1 MDPSDHLRRRDRPAS
16 ARQYAIPIKQI
27 SPPHA
32 RAKSSTGLTYTQH
45 ERLRQRKT
53 PNGLVLEQES
63 PGVDKAIPVPASK
76 HVLLSSSPDLAT
88 AQQGELTQVSQTRS
102 RDGLSLSHFGY
113 GSDGFVPDSRP
124 YLHPP
129 SWDFPGGLDS
139 VLNQTLPMQP
149 TQRYYLHPGI
159 PTVLPSAYNSS
170 WGPTASAGLGPYGPY
185 WPDGTFTPYRPA
197 SIRDNRFFAHRF
209 EQRQPPRDSFLSP
222 LAFPQLRRPGRL
234 PPAPFIS
241 DPYYANNLSQQHFQQ
256 NNAPQSLWHHPSLPQ
271 NGPQGPHFRDTNV
284 YQPLYPGTEQPYQQ
298 RVVIEHHESAPLPP
312 AARPLPLQPGPE
324 ADQIAFR
331 DRTFTWANNIYAEL
345 LATIQRTS
353 KDTHLTNGSHG
364 KSASK
369 MAIFPK
375 PPKRSGAHF
384 SDSNAV
390 NESDGKTSQLQLN
403 SSADKATDTDSL
415 RPQTAIWAPSRRV
428 ADFDKNTPMMMP
440 ASGPGAMF
448 IKSDYVKTA
457 NSIVAQP
464 GLVQQTQNIKA
475 AAENALSTMEVLC
488 DEATAPWVDGMLLAG
503 CLAYGLRLYDKA
515 LEWYQL
521 ILNQDSTH
529 VEAMSNLAATL
540 HALNR
545 RDEALH
551 YWSEAVRLRPSYF
564 EAAEHLVGLL
574 CATRRAREAVE
585 LISYVE
591 SSLKVKADDNTTSGN
606 GDVLSDGESDA
617 KSHTSSIA
625 THSSLDQAHYDYEV
639 EGRRPSVSLSEEA
652 LVPGF
657 GSSGY
662 AIPGSENGR
671 MLALVHAKGNML
683 YALGENSAAARAFED
698 AVLIATGQHKSGIR
712 GLIADILRACF
723 RSLQDRSER
732 QDKPDSKELV
742 LLPPRSAEATARH
755 MFPAAGEL
763 PGLEFVP
770 KGIASK
776 AAVSTTSNSLLSLA
790 KIYQDAMSSA
800 SEVGTLR
807 STSTRDILALY
818 YLSLSLQKSPSTANN
833 VGILLA
839 SVQQSIHL
847 PRLAADAA
855 DDPMGHMPGVVPGS
869 GIHLALM
876 YYNYGLNLDNKH
888 AHLYTNLGSLLKD
901 IGQLPAAVKMYEAA
915 VQCDPHFDIA
925 LANLANAV
933 KDQGRVQDAIEY
945 YKRAVKSS
953 PEFAEAVCGLATAL
967 NSVCNW
973 HGRGGVYADKG
984 KRDRIHVDENGKLHN
999 ANRSYGWIS
1008 RVVDIVDKQLKEGE
1022 TWGCQT
1028 LTPAVIDTIVC
1039 QLSLHR
1045 TTDSGQ
1051 LSRHH
1056 TTDNGPPSANDFPAL
1071 RTALESWSGK
1081 KWEGSR
1087 IVRLV
1092 ERAIRR
1098 IGWQWYTDKYKH
1110 GKSYPDSR
1118 YTRPTL
1124 PAALSSPSAPT
1135 VLPFHTFTTP
1145 LSPKQIRQIS
1155 QRNAVRISV
1164 ATLRSPWLPRTVFP
1178 PPPPPNPHLVVG
1190 YVSSDFNNH
1199 PLAHLMQSIFGLHS
1213 PSSVHAICYATTAS
1227 DNSVHRQQIEREA
1240 PAFHDC
1246 STWSTERL
1254 VQQIVADKVH
1264 VLVNLN
1270 GYTRGARNEVFAA
1283 RPAPIQMSFMG
1294 FAGTLGAEWCDY
1306 VLADE
1311 ISVPTSTLSP
1321 WRRNVEIEDRLQPE
1335 SLVEDADDWVYGE
1348 NIIFTRHSFFCVDHK
1363 QSAPDAD
1370 LRPRL
1375 PLSAMPR
1382 SERDGRWNSHL
1393 GARWALRQQLFPSL
1407 SSNAVILGNFNQLYK
1422 IDPSTFRSYLRILAS
1437 VPNAI
1442 LWLLRFPADGE
1453 GNLIQYARKW
1463 AGDEIASRI
1472 VFTDVASKGGHIMRA
1487 AVVDLMLDT
1496 PECNA
1501 HTTAADVVWSGTPV
1515 LTWGRWK
1522 YKMCSRMCGSIV
1534 SSAFPLGAKG
1544 DEARGDL
1551 VVSSEHEYEQS
1562 AIKLARGLKYLSPE
1576 VEHALG
1582 QPVASGRGT
1591 GRLMDLRRMLWE
1603 GRWESR
1609 LFDTAR
1615 WVRDTERAYWAAWR
1629 KWERGE
1635 AGDIW
1640 L

>member
-1 MDPSDHLRRRDRPAS
+1 MDPSDPLRRRDRPAS
-16 ARQYAIPIKQI
+16 ARQYAIPVKQI
-27 SPPHA
+27 SPHHS
-32 RAKSSTGLTYTQH
+32 RTKSTTTGLTYTQH

-53 PNGLVLEQES
+53 PNGLILEQES
-63 PGVDKAIPVPASK
+63 PGVDKTVPVPASK
-76 HVLLSSSPDLAT
+76 HVLLSSSPDLTAA
-88 AQQGELTQVSQTRS
+88 AQQGQAAVQTPS
-102 RDGLSLSHFGY
+102 RDGPSLSHFGY
-113 GSDGFVPDSRP
+113 GSDLFGPDSHP
-124 YLHPP
+124 YPHPSP

-149 TQRYYLHPGI
+149 SQRYYLHPGV

-197 SIRDNRFFAHRF
+197 STRDNRFFAHRS
-209 EQRQPPRDSFLSP
+209 EHRQPPRDPYLAP

-234 PPAPFIS
+234 PPTPFIS

-256 NNAPQSLWHHPSLPQ
+256 NNAPQTLWHLHDLRQ
-271 NGPQGPHFRDTNV
+271 HAPQGAHFADANV
-284 YQPLYPGTEQPYQQ
+284 YQPRYPQTEQPYLQR
-298 RVVIEHHESAPLPP
+298 RVVEPRESAPLPP
-312 AARPLPLQPGPE
+312 VPRPLPLQPGPE

-331 DRTFTWANNIYAEL
+331 DRTFTWANKIYTEL
-345 LATIQRTS
+345 LATIQRTV

-375 PPKRSGAHF
+375 PPKRSGSHF
-384 SDSNAV
+384 SDSIAATD
-390 NESDGKTSQLQLN
+390 SDRKTSQMT
-403 SSADKATDTDSL
+403 SSSSGDQATVGPDSA

-428 ADFDKNTPMMMP
+428 ADYEQSTPMMMP
-440 ASGPGAMF
+440 ASRPAAMF
-448 IKSDYVKTA
+448 MSQMKPQSDYVKTSD
-457 NSIVAQP
+457 SIAVQP
-464 GLVQQTQNIKA
+464 GIVHQTQNIKA
-475 AAENALSTMEVLC
+475 AAEKALATMTVLC
-488 DEATAPWVDGMLLAG
+488 DEASTPWVDGMLLVG
-503 CLAYGLRLYDKA
+503 CLAYGLRQYDKA
-515 LEWYQL
+515 LDWYQF

-564 EAAEHLVGLL
+564 EAAEHLIGLL

-591 SSLKVKADDNTTSGN
+591 SCLKLKADDNTASSSA
-606 GDVLSDGESDA
+606 GDMVSDGESDA

-625 THSSLDQAHYDYEV
+625 THSSLDQAHYDYEA
-639 EGRRPSVSLSEEA
+639 EGRRPSISLPEEPPA
-652 LVPGF
+652 PGF
-657 GSSGY
+657 ASSGY

-683 YALGENSAAARAFED
+683 YALGENSAAASAFED
-698 AVLIATGQHKSGIR
+698 AVLIATGQHKNGIR
-712 GLIADILRACF
+712 GLIADILRACLQ
-723 RSLQDRSER
+723 SLPGRNAR
-732 QDKPDSKELV
+732 QDKLDSKELV
-742 LLPPRSAEATARH
+742 LLPPASAEATARH
-755 MFPAAGEL
+755 MFPTAGEL

-770 KGIASK
+770 KGMASK
-776 AAVSTTSNSLLSLA
+776 AAVATTSNSLLSLA

-818 YLSLSLQKSPSTANN
+818 YLSLSLHKSPSTANN

-839 SVQQSIHL
+839 SVQQSFRML
-847 PRLAADAA
+847 PVTVDPAS
-855 DDPMGHMPGVVPGS
+855 DPMGHMPGVVPGS

-876 YYNYGLNLDNKH
+876 YYHYGLNLDNKH

-901 IGQLPAAVKMYEAA
+901 IGQLPAAIKMYEAA

-945 YKRAVKSS
+945 YKRAVKAS
-953 PEFAEAVCGLATAL
+953 PDFAEAVCGLATAL

-973 HGRGGVYADKG
+973 HGRGGVYADHG
-984 KRDRIHVDENGKLHN
+984 KRDSIHVDENGKLHD

-1022 TWGCQT
+1022 TWGCHV
-1028 LTPAVIDTIVC
+1028 LTPSVIDTIVY

-1045 TTDSGQ
+1045 K
-1051 LSRHH
+1051 H
-1056 TTDNGPPSANDFPAL
+1056 NAGPPSPDDFPAL
-1071 RTALESWSGK
+1071 RAALEAWSGQR
-1081 KWEGSR
+1081 WEGSR

-1110 GKSYPDSR
+1110 GKRYPESR
-1118 YTRPTL
+1118 YARPTL
-1124 PAALSSPSAPT
+1124 PPALSSPSAPT

-1145 LSPKQIRQIS
+1145 LAAKQIRQIS

-1178 PPPPPNPHLVVG
+1178 PPPPPNPNLVVG

-1199 PLAHLMQSIFGLHS
+1199 PLAHLMQSVFGLHS
-1213 PSSVHAICYATTAS
+1213 PTSVHAICYATTAS

-1240 PAFHDC
+1240 PVFHDC
-1246 STWSTERL
+1246 SSWSTERL
-1254 VQQIVADKVH
+1254 VKQIVADKVH

-1335 SLVEDADDWVYGE
+1335 SLVEDADDWVYSE

-1370 LRPRL
+1370 SRPRL
-1375 PLSAMPR
+1375 PLAAMPR
-1382 SERDGRWNSHL
+1382 PDRDTRWNSHL
-1393 GARWALRQQLFPSL
+1393 AARWALRQQLFPAL
-1407 SSNAVILGNFNQLYK
+1407 SPNAVILGNFNQLYK

-1453 GNLIQYARKW
+1453 VNLIQYARKW

-1534 SSAFPLGAKG
+1534 SSAFPLGARG

-1551 VVSSEHEYEQS
+1551 VVNSEHEYEQS
-1562 AIKLARGLKYLSPE
+1562 AIKLARSLKYLSPE

-1582 QPVASGRGT
+1582 QPVGSGRGT
-1591 GRLMDLRRMLWE
+1591 GRLIDLRRMLWE

-1635 AGDIW
+1635 GGDIW